1 MDGLDDLAMAAA
13 IGLPIVLVCACAVFL
28 ALTRERPGFRHP
40 ETGRAGEAGGLD
52 EEDAATTSG
61 PNR

>member
-13 IGLPIVLVCACAVFL
+13 IGLPIVLVCACAAFL
-28 ALTRERPGFRHP
+28 ALTRERPGLRHP
-40 ETGRAGEAGGLD
+40 EAGRPGED
-52 EEDAATTSG
+52 EDETATTSG